1 MLDLISFLTQIPVR
15 EGIKIEVVAA
25 RSYLFPFV
33 ALLIGLPV
41 AVVAFLAFGY
51 LGAANEI
58 AALLTLLALYLV
70 TGLIHLDGL
79 ADFFD
84 GLLAPGSK
92 GDKIRAMRD
101 DKTGIAGLFATIL
114 LLLVSLFAVESIG
127 AGLTATTFT
136 FNFISLYD
144 FASVFVIAEV
154 SAKLGMNTCMVLG
167 KGFDDNEG
175 LGALFIQS
183 FSPRKY
189 MSTLLSA
196 MLLALLFTVF
206 TTSVRVFLV
215 FTGIVVAC
223 LVSYVAIKKLGVIS
237 GDIMGASNELARC
250 TTLLLWAIL
259 FT

>member
-15 EGIKIEVVAA
+15 KEVKIEGVAA

-92 GDKIRAMRD
+92 GDKIRAMKD

-114 LLLVSLFAVESIG
+114 VLLVSLFAIKTIG
-127 AGLTATTFT
+127 AGLTAAAFT
-136 FNFISLYD
+136 FNLVSLYD
-144 FASVFVIAEV
+144 FASIFIIAEI

-167 KGFDDNEG
+167 KGFADNEG

-183 FSPRKY
+183 FSPWKY
-189 MSTLLSA
+189 MSALLSA
-196 MLLALLFTVF
+196 LLIAVLFTASF
-206 TTSVRVFLV
+206 QFLIV
-215 FTGIVVAC
+215 FTGIAVAF
-223 LVSYVAIKKLGVIS
+223 LVSYIAKKKVGVMS

>member
-15 EGIKIEVVAA
+15 KEVKIEVVAA

-51 LGAANEI
+51 IGAATEI

-92 GDKIRAMRD
+92 GDKIRAMKD
-101 DKTGIAGLFATIL
+101 DKMGIAGLFATIL
-114 LLLVSLFAVESIG
+114 VLLVSLFAVESIG
-127 AGLTATTFT
+127 AELTTAAFT
-136 FNFISLYD
+136 FNLVSLYD
-144 FASVFVIAEV
+144 FASVFIIAEV
-154 SAKLGMNTCMVLG
+154 SAKLSMNTCMVLG
-167 KGFDDNEG
+167 KGSDDNEG

-189 MSTLLSA
+189 MSALLSA
-196 MLLALLFTVF
+196 VLIALLFTVF
-206 TTSVRVFLV
+206 TPSVRFFFM
-215 FTGIVVAC
+215 FTGIVVAF
-223 LVSYVAIKKLGVIS
+223 LVSYIAKKKLGVIS

-259 FT
+259 